1 MSMMKAAVYKNFS
14 GPITIESIPR
24 PTLNNNN
31 GNDNDGIMLQVM
43 ATGICRSDHHG
54 WKGHDDD
61 IKSYINRN
69 GWPFT
74 PGHEV
79 SGIIV
84 DIGSNV
90 HRFKVGDRVVVPFI
104 LSCGDCTMCCKYG
117 RSTICEHQEQPGFT
131 MMGSYAEFVAI
142 PRADKNLSI
151 IPDNVS
157 FVEAAALGCRFT
169 TAYRAV
175 IQQGGLGG
183 GNDERSQQIKS
194 VAIFG
199 CGGLGLSCIM
209 IAAAISEQK
218 QLQIIAVDI
227 SDAALQK
234 AKEIGAT
241 HTINSR
247 VEKNIQERIMEITN
261 SSGAD
266 VTIDAAGF
274 KATCENSIHCT
285 RRGGRMIQV
294 GLPIGGKPPIIPM
307 GMIAGKELEIV
318 GSHGCAAS
326 DMPEILSLIQSK
338 RLDPKKLI
346 EREVTLEEGANVLMD
361 MDHGSPIGMIMIT
374 QFATVPNSRY

>member
-1 MSMMKAAVYKNFS
+1 M
-14 GPITIESIPR
+14 
-24 PTLNNNN
+24 
-31 GNDNDGIMLQVM
+31 
-43 ATGICRSDHHG
+43 
-54 WKGHDDD
+54 
-61 IKSYINRN
+61 
-69 GWPFT
+69 
-74 PGHEV
+74 
-79 SGIIV
+79 
-84 DIGSNV
+84 
-90 HRFKVGDRVVVPFI
+90 
-104 LSCGDCTMCCKYG
+104 
-117 RSTICEHQEQPGFT
+117 
-131 MMGSYAEFVAI
+131 
-142 PRADKNLSI
+142 
-151 IPDNVS
+151 
-157 FVEAAALGCRFT
+157 
-169 TAYRAV
+169 
-175 IQQGGLGG
+175 
-183 GNDERSQQIKS
+183 
-194 VAIFG
+194 

-209 IAAAISEQK
+209 IAAAVSEQK

-247 VEKNIQERIMEITN
+247 VEKNLQERIMEITQ

-274 KATCENSIHCT
+274 KATCENAIHCT

-326 DMPEILSLIQSK
+326 DMQEILSLIQSK

-361 MDHGSPIGMIMIT
+361 MDHGSPIGMVMIT
-374 QFATVPNSRY
+374 KFATVPNSRY